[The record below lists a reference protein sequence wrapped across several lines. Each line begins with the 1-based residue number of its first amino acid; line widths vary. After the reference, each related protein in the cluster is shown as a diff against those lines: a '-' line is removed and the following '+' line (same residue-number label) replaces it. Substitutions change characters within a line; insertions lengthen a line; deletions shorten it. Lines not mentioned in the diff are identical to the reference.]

1 MHARNTYSKLNEINA
16 FKRGGL
22 FQVATTERDIIIRF
36 HIPDLETTSIN
47 GELKVDF

>member
-1 MHARNTYSKLNEINA
+1 MKLMHLKGG
-16 FKRGGL
+16 GGL